1 MRDSEQDEHTT
12 GTAEQDLRTAHS
24 MGFGSKISCEF
35 QMTVPVWAKKDV
47 SISHYVAE
55 GPA

>member
-12 GTAEQDLRTAHS
+12 GAAEQGLRVTHS
-24 MGFGSKISCEF
+24 MGFGSSISCEY
-35 QMTVPVWAKKDV
+35 QMTVPVWAIKDV
-47 SISHYVAE
+47 SISHYVTE

>member
-12 GTAEQDLRTAHS
+12 GTAEQGLRTAHS
-24 MGFGSKISCEF
+24 MGFGSRISREF
-35 QMTVPVWAKKDV
+35 QMTLPMWAKVNV

-55 GPA
+55 GLA